1 MLNFFLFLLKAQGEC
16 QAVVLSF
23 ISPWLPLDVSF
34 WVYHTKP
41 SSQQSL
47 SPPKLMLSGML
58 SPVVTAISQHTRWKI
73 RGEEDGLDLHVL
85 ALP

>member
-1 MLNFFLFLLKAQGEC
+1 MSGCCAQLY
-16 QAVVLSF
+16 LSLVT
-23 ISPWLPLDVSF
+23 PGCVF